1 VKHFGAAPLAPN
13 RSFFWHKM
21 SSTELVLV
29 HVGAKFGWRH
39 RCSLRRQTAWRR
51 YSSQRTAPDPLAP
64 TVLSS
69 VPVLFGAESVVFGT
83 KCPVP
88 NRSRDKSAPS
98 LYGANVVHV
107 GAFLIGADIEIRT
120 RRHAIRRRHVYRR
133 FRVQMAPRT
142 ARRQRTLPMLYVGAG
157 RYGAELLRVGA
168 VPIGA
173 DTGDIWS
180 LLYGLYRRQVHR

>member
-64 TVLSS
+64 TCVPSVQLSVGAENWANRSTNAPYVSAPSMLAPTVLSS
-69 VPVLFGAESVVFGT
+69 VPLLFGAKRVVYGR

-88 NRSRDKSAPS
+88 NRSRDKSAPR
-98 LYGANVVHV
+98 LYGANVVH
-107 GAFLIGADIEIRT
+107 IGANEEGADMEIRP
-120 RRHAIRRRHVYRR
+120 RRRVGWRRHV
-133 FRVQMAPRT
+133 
-142 ARRQRTLPMLYVGAG
+142 
-157 RYGAELLRVGA
+157 
-168 VPIGA
+168 
-173 DTGDIWS
+173 
-180 LLYGLYRRQVHR
+180 